1 MQDVCH
7 KTKNEAYQGSCN
19 LSKRFSL
26 PEIVCSLRPPGYL
39 CAKCDAVHSRAP
51 DCMRLVTAQR
61 FQIVLE
67 SFLLPFFLP
76 ITPYIALCMWTV
88 FRSFFYRFFIVFFAP
103 GWARHRFS
111 HDLPLNGL
119 SFFFRFFLP
128 GHDGDRFFIVFL
140 SFFYRFFRR
149 LGYLCSS
156 VFRIL
161 PHPLGSAAPPSLSPV
176 VVLSPVL

>member
-51 DCMRLVTAQR
+51 DCMRFVTAQR

-67 SFLLPFFLP
+67 SFFYRFPCPSHLTLHYACGPF
-76 ITPYIALCMWTV
+76 
-88 FRSFFYRFFIVFFAP
+88 SDRFFIVFFAP

-128 GHDGDRFFIVFL
+128 GHDGDRFFILFL

-156 VFRIL
+156 VFRIS

>member
-51 DCMRLVTAQR
+51 DCMRFVTAQR

-67 SFLLPFFLP
+67 SF
-76 ITPYIALCMWTV
+76 
-88 FRSFFYRFFIVFFAP
+88 FYRFPCPSHLTLHYACGPLSNRFFIVLLSLFLHRAGLGTGLVTICLQMGYRFF
-103 GWARHRFS
+103 S
-111 HDLPLNGL
+111 
-119 SFFFRFFLP
+119 SFFSFFSSE
-128 GHDGDRFFIVFL
+128 HDRDRFFIVFL
-140 SFFYRFFRR
+140 SFLYRFFLGVWGISVR
-149 LGYLCSS
+149 LFS
-156 VFRIL
+156 VFRHT
-161 PHPLGSAAPPSLSPV
+161 P
-176 VVLSPVL
+176 